1 MLNYIKNKSDAWGK
15 NSFVDESRIMAVYK
29 IPELFMKQNSNFRKK
44 KIHEEFKK
52 NKLKVLVI
60 AL

>member
-15 NSFVDESRIMAVYK
+15 ISFVDESRIMAVYK

-44 KIHEEFKK
+44 KIHEELKK
-52 NKLKVLVI
+52 
-60 AL
+60 